1 MARYNKLLNTMR
13 STLEGLRRA
22 ICGEVVMSQELDKM
36 FKAILING
44 VPEVTMISS
53 LMIPLFF
60 FFLQRF
66 MIFSPPFFFDQS
78 LIDLGKS
85 SISFTKTSSKLGR

>member
-60 FFLQRF
+60 FFSAKVYDIL
-66 MIFSPPFFFDQS
+66 PPFFF
-78 LIDLGKS
+78 
-85 SISFTKTSSKLGR
+85 